1 MRAAVL
7 RAEKALATEQQ
18 LTAKLKAQLE
28 AHCHTLRDQ
37 VRAADNQP
45 SDVGEFTPERDNSRE
60 DACREEVIDHRSSHR
75 HYSRR
80 VVTATSPTTAS
91 SHVVRA
97 GTMWF
102 TVCAAVVAGDPN
114 HRKDDFGVRR

>member
-80 VVTATSPTTAS
+80 VALLLPPRAAMLSVLVRCGSPC
-91 SHVVRA
+91 VLL
-97 GTMWF
+97 W
-102 TVCAAVVAGDPN
+102 
-114 HRKDDFGVRR
+114 